1 MLCFVEALI
10 EISVSKSRNEFKSL
24 TQLVEEA
31 SSTNAQEGLRSIVR
45 VKKEIKRINIGIVR
59 RNEMRKQQTLKR
71 AVYIEEKAKELL
83 HEEEEKERKK
93 IQEMKEMEEK
103 RKKNKLKLQRIST
116 IKKKKEDE
124 HRPYQ
129 IDMSYV
135 QNSRTFIQYKDGLK
149 EEELVKLRDK
159 ISKQEKSK
167 RNLVTNKVN
176 HKMS

>member
-1 MLCFVEALI
+1 MIDESRYSYGHNTLISLPSKSRRIAKDMLCFVEALV

-31 SSTNAQEGLRSIVR
+31 SSTNAQEGPRSIVR

-93 IQEMKEMEEK
+93 IQEKKEMEEK
-103 RKKNKLKLQRIST
+103 KK
-116 IKKKKEDE
+116 
-124 HRPYQ
+124 
-129 IDMSYV
+129 
-135 QNSRTFIQYKDGLK
+135 RT
-149 EEELVKLRDK
+149 
-159 ISKQEKSK
+159 S
-167 RNLVTNKVN
+167 
-176 HKMS
+176 